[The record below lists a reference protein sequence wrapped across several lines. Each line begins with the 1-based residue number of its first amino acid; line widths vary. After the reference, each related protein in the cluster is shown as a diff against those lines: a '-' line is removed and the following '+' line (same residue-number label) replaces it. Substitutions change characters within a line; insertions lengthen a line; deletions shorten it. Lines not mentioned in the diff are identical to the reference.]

1 MCFASEAAQSPDEII
16 VDSLVIG
23 QPIKG
28 GADERVVL
36 FLQLPEGGKL
46 SDDLVNR
53 VKAEIRTR
61 RSPRHVPARVRPPST
76 RIWIESDHLRCRF
89 FKCTIFHTLSM
100 ERKSK
105 SLSRRFVLVLSAA
118 AHDCEV
124 NLIVA
129 HSWRWHF
136 VTEPKHTSQPKVIR
150 RVCYVGRALEKRSHL
165 VVT

>member
-1 MCFASEAAQSPDEII
+1 LCFASEAAQSPDEII

-61 RSPRHVPARVRPPST
+61 RSPRHVPARILQVHDIPHTINGKKVEVPVKKLIRGAGISSLNLST
-76 RIWIESDHLRCRF
+76 LRNPKSLEEYVMLGEHLR
-89 FKCTIFHTLSM
+89 K
-100 ERKSK
+100 
-105 SLSRRFVLVLSAA
+105 
-118 AHDCEV
+118 EV
-124 NLIVA
+124 
-129 HSWRWHF
+129 
-136 VTEPKHTSQPKVIR
+136 T
-150 RVCYVGRALEKRSHL
+150 
-165 VVT
+165 